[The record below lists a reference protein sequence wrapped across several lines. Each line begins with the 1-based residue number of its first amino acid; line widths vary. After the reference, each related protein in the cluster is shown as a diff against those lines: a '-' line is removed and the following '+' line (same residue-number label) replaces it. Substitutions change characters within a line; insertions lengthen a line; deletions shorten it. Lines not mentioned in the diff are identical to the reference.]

1 MFRRL
6 SSLTLEIFLLILL
19 PYYLMTTQVSVLAAR
34 PLIMG
39 FGGLYCTLM
48 LFYHR
53 VKLPTLGLT
62 RNNFGP
68 GIKSLVV
75 PSLLV
80 IIGIYFVLQYVTQTT
95 RIWLIGSD
103 PLTISNFYARLA
115 FYVFGS
121 APVQEL
127 IFRGYLTWR
136 LEKAELSQFW
146 LWILSVGIFT
156 LLHAPF
162 KSPIMLGVALVLGII
177 YLANFLRYRN
187 LLAVSVSHGLVGA
200 VLIILRNYYLPY

>member
-1 MFRRL
+1 MFKRKAL
-6 SSLTLEIFLLILL
+6 LIIEIAILILL
-19 PYYLMTTQVSVLAAR
+19 PYYLMTTQVTILAAR

-39 FGGLYCTLM
+39 LGGLYCILM
-48 LFYHR
+48 LFRNR
-53 VKLPTLGLT
+53 VPLKTLGLT
-62 RNNFGP
+62 RQNFF
-68 GIKSLVV
+68 
-75 PSLLV
+75 PSLFQLALPSF
-80 IIGIYFVLQYVTQTT
+80 FVVLAIFFSLQIVNETT
-95 RIWLIGSD
+95 RIYLIGSD

-121 APVQEL
+121 APLQEL

-136 LEKAELSQFW
+136 LEKAELTTIW
-146 LWILSVGIFT
+146 IWILSVGIFA

-162 KSPIMLGVALVLGII
+162 KSPIMLGVAFALGII

-187 LLAVSVSHGLVGA
+187 LLTISISHALVGM